1 MIDTETIFSFVSP
14 YDKQRGTVTITM
26 SHGTEP
32 QRQTVLEHLN
42 SQPTA
47 QRLFE
52 RVAPPVAT
60 ALAMTFMFFA
70 IISLTMGISTVTS
83 FLRVFLIVMVV
94 SMGVVAIVLTS
105 PSPHPIPGNKDEVF
119 SYVISTEDS
128 PAWARSMAQHHI
140 EVPRYQALF
149 DVECAMN
156 KDRHYIESTVALAH
170 AIQKKTKNY
179 EALHPELESL
189 VDQILEKNVL

>member
-14 YDKQRGTVTITM
+14 YDKQRGTVTITV
-26 SHGTEP
+26 SRGHEP
-32 QRQTVLEHLN
+32 QRQTVWQHMDSHPTVQRFLETLV
-42 SQPTA
+42 PA
-47 QRLFE
+47 L
-52 RVAPPVAT
+52 AT

-70 IISLTMGISTVTS
+70 IISPTMSISTVTS

-94 SMGVVAIVLTS
+94 FMGIVAIVLTS

-156 KDRHYIESTVALAH
+156 KDRHYIEPTVALAH

-179 EALHPELESL
+179 EALHPELENL